1 MPSEMP
7 TGGLAAPAHLE
18 ERPPELQ
25 RVVREAAE
33 RVEGGGHLSH
43 VAVPEDFRSVRFAV
57 EVMGIRHQSGGE
69 VAGGLFVKLLALLVA
84 EAFEGFRVDDLPGA
98 GRTVGG
104 EREASCG

>member
-1 MPSEMP
+1 M
-7 TGGLAAPAHLE
+7 
-18 ERPPELQ
+18 
-25 RVVREAAE
+25 REAAE

-69 VAGGLFVKLLALLVA
+69 VAGGLLVKLLALLVA

-104 EREASCG
+104 EREARAVEAFGHAHGKGHGAGESPPCVAHATAR